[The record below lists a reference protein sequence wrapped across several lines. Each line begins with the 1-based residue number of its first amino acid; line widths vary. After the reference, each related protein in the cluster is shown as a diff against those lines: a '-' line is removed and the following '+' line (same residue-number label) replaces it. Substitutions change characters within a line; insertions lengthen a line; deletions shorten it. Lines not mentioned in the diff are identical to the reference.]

1 MDNIDISFG
10 DDILISQE
18 PGVNVD
24 EQNNVDVVSDTI
36 GIPGEKGEPG
46 FSPIA
51 NVTQTDN
58 GAIIS
63 ITDET
68 GTTTA
73 TVLNG
78 EDGVSPSASVTQT
91 ASGAV
96 IEITDA
102 NGTTTANVS
111 DGEPGSDGQNATIAI
126 GSVTSLSYGSTPT
139 VTNTGTATNAVLNW
153 GIPEGQRGE
162 QGIQGEPG
170 INAQAYVTQNT
181 GSATITIEDADGT
194 TTATVYDGQNGT
206 NGQDGYSP
214 SATVTQ
220 TASGATISI
229 TDINGTTTA
238 NVNNG
243 VNGTNGVDGFSPTAT
258 VTQNTGSATISI
270 TDQNGTTTATVN
282 DGTNGVNGVTPTITA
297 TASVDNTTGT
307 PTVNVSKTGTDTN
320 PSFAFAFEH
329 LKGQQG
335 ESGKG
340 FVDYSASEVDTGLK
354 WTDGSTIYRR
364 VFSGTV
370 SITGNNVATV
380 STGVSAK
387 SIINAYG
394 YFDSWHSGNNYNRV
408 AFGQYNGTNIFSSAL
423 IRNASTI
430 ELQFISSI
438 NVSSPYAVVVEY
450 IK

>member
-10 DDILISQE
+10 DDVLISQE
-18 PGVNVD
+18 PGINVD

-51 NVTQTDN
+51 YVNQTEN

-63 ITDET
+63 ITDDQ

-111 DGEPGSDGQNATIAI
+111 DGEPGSDGQNATITI

-153 GIPEGQRGE
+153 GIPEGQQGE
-162 QGIQGEPG
+162 QGIQGIPG

-214 SATVTQ
+214 
-220 TASGATISI
+220 TAS
-229 TDINGTTTA
+229 
-238 NVNNG
+238 
-243 VNGTNGVDGFSPTAT
+243 

-270 TDQNGTTTATVN
+270 TDQNGTTTATVY
-282 DGTNGVNGVTPTITA
+282 DGTNGTDGQDGYSPTATVTQSGGTTTITI
-297 TASVDNTTGT
+297 TDKNGTTT
-307 PTVNVSKTGTDTN
+307 ESITIPTQLSD
-320 PSFAFAFEH
+320 
-329 LKGQQG
+329 L
-335 ESGKG
+335 
-340 FVDYSASEVDTGLK
+340 
-354 WTDGSTIYRR
+354 
-364 VFSGTV
+364 SGTISTSQIANSAV
-370 SITGNNVATV
+370 NKSKLSGMPGPDFSNTLNDWGTITSTTTKSITADGFICGKALLLGSGGAYITINSVHVAGFPYNGNSQNSNLQMSFCIPV
-380 STGVSAK
+380 K
-387 SIINAYG
+387 SG
-394 YFDSWHSGNNYNRV
+394 MSV
-408 AFGQYNGTNIFSSAL
+408 AFN
-423 IRNASTI
+423 
-430 ELQFISSI
+430 ISS
-438 NVSSPYAVVVEY
+438 NGQFQSVKQVGWQM
-450 IK
+450 